1 LPVEEN
7 KSLWKLILDQFD
19 DLLVKILLA
28 AACISFVLALFEEHK
43 EEDSLVA
50 TFVEPLVIF
59 VILIANAAVGVWPE
73 RNAESAIEALREY
86 EPENSSYIVEVTVG
100 DKVPADI
107 RKIRSIMT
115 ETEEEKTSL
124 QQKLDEFG
132 EQLSIVISIICVAV
146 WAINIGHFNDPVHGA
161 VAAILEDLPAVITTC
176 LALGTCRMTKKNA
189 IVRSLSSVETLGCTS
204 VICSDKIETLTTNQM
219 SVCRMF
225 IFSKA
230 DDNNIQIDQFEVTGS
245 IYEPKG
251 DIIYNGTKFNCSH
264 SSGLVELTE
273 CAALC
278 NDSALD
284 YNESKKVFEK
294 VDEAIET
301 ALTVLVEKMNVF
313 NTDKSR
319 LSPQEMAM
327 SSNIIIH

>member
-1 LPVEEN
+1 M
-7 KSLWKLILDQFD
+7 
-19 DLLVKILLA
+19 
-28 AACISFVLALFEEHK
+28 
-43 EEDSLVA
+43 
-50 TFVEPLVIF
+50 IF
-59 VILIANAAVGVWPE
+59 FI
-73 RNAESAIEALREY
+73 
-86 EPENSSYIVEVTVG
+86 
-100 DKVPADI
+100 
-107 RKIRSIMT
+107 
-115 ETEEEKTSL
+115 
-124 QQKLDEFG
+124 
-132 EQLSIVISIICVAV
+132 
-146 WAINIGHFNDPVHGA
+146 A

-189 IVRSLSSVETLGCTS
+189 IVRSLSSAETLGCTS

-313 NTDKSR
+313 NTDKSQFTLKFSR
-319 LSPQEMAM
+319 DRKSM
-327 SSNIIIH
+327 STYVVTASRGASHTQQTAKMFVKGTPESFIECLLVALNYDDSSRG